1 MRSMAFM
8 LAIGLFGVD
17 SVLAGPCKPQTSIF
31 VSPATNAETSGSID
45 STAQSSTA
53 TVGET
58 SATASSGTLTE
69 IISTTVSSETT
80 TAIIITTSE
89 TEIATTASGA
99 TVTIVTAS
107 SDTETTTTAEFTTT
121 APLTTP
127 TFTLVGGG
135 GSVNGDPIKGI
146 DQQGTIMLFNPER
159 GTQRIRTFIL
169 DPQTGRLRDRDTG
182 VSVCAYYDFA
192 ESPSDPVHFGF
203 CQNGNT
209 GPGMYYDYLTC
220 EIVNGKL
227 ACTAPKASC
236 SGDGFEDISCVSD
249 PTSGLNNQF
258 YYKYDAGNGDY
269 LYISSGSPSSYTPV
283 DIIVQ
288 EA

>member
-1 MRSMAFM
+1 M
-8 LAIGLFGVD
+8 VD
-17 SVLAGPCKPQTSIF
+17 NSFCLSSNQCRNLRF
-31 VSPATNAETSGSID
+31 NRFD
-45 STAQSSTA
+45 STVQYSNGRRNLCDGVVWDAYRNH
-53 TVGET
+53 
-58 SATASSGTLTE
+58 LNH
-69 IISTTVSSETT
+69 
-80 TAIIITTSE
+80 
-89 TEIATTASGA
+89 
-99 TVTIVTAS
+99 
-107 SDTETTTTAEFTTT
+107 EFTTT

-258 YYKYDAGNGDY
+258 YYKYDARNGDY